1 MPVSQLRRSTL
12 VDVVDAAAARTP
24 DLRVHLDRPL
34 DAFPEIGTSLDY
46 AQVATWGRR
55 MAAGL
60 HQAGVRAGQRVAI
73 LKSNHLDTYLLTYAA
88 MRLGAVPALLSP
100 ELSPGTARVLLETV
114 EPDALV
120 TDAAVVERKALRG
133 VALGDHANLLI
144 SIGDGVAGALPLAL
158 DAPEVPAAVIRAPE
172 AAVLVTHTSGT
183 TDIPKLAIQ
192 SNRTLAANWAAIPAW
207 ARVLRLHETVGAH
220 LAFPHI
226 RVVTGLT
233 SLMAIGWSLVVV
245 SDPDP
250 AHVDAVFSEHRPGV
264 IETFPNVFMLWEK
277 LLESPTRPLSSARLF
292 FNTFDA
298 MHPRTLRAL
307 LDGSARRSPLHIQQ
321 YGQTETGPITT
332 RLYTRKLARHA
343 DGRCVGHAIPGFSRF
358 RILDD
363 GAGSRRKGTGEIVV
377 RSKSLVIG
385 YLGRPA
391 YYAGNFRRGWWRM
404 TDVGRRSRWGCLHL
418 HDREIDESARAES
431 LLALEDLL
439 LQRLPALLEVAF
451 VPLADGSIT
460 PLVCTRDDAPLD
472 LRGWA
477 EATADFPL
485 LDPPH
490 QCGWEAVPR
499 TATWKVRRVE
509 ARRLLQRGELP
520 AIA

>member
-1 MPVSQLRRSTL
+1 MSPELRRSTL

-24 DLRVHLDRPL
+24 DLRIHLDRPL
-34 DAFPEIGTSLDY
+34 CAFPEMGTTLDY
-46 AQVATWGRR
+46 AQVVECGRR
-55 MAAGL
+55 VAAGL
-60 HQAGVRAGQRVAI
+60 HLAGVRAGQRVAV

-88 MRLGAVPALLSP
+88 MRLGAVPVLLSP
-100 ELSPGTARVLLETV
+100 ELAPDTARLLLETV
-114 EPDALV
+114 QPEALV
-120 TDAAVVERKALRG
+120 TDSEVVERKALRR
-133 VALGDHANLLI
+133 VALPDQANLLI
-144 SIGDGVAGALPLAL
+144 SIGDGVAGAQPLAL
-158 DAPEVPAAVIRAPE
+158 DAPAVPADVIRAAE
-172 AAVLVTHTSGT
+172 APVLITHTSGT

-192 SNRTLAANWAAIPAW
+192 SNRSLAANWSAIPVW
-207 ARVLRLHETVGAH
+207 AKALRLHETVGAH

-233 SLMAIGWSLVVV
+233 SLMAMGWSLVVV
-245 SDPDP
+245 TDPDP
-250 AHVDAVFSEHRPGV
+250 GHVDAVFSEYRPGV
-264 IETFPNVFMLWEK
+264 IETFPNVFMLWEG
-277 LLESPTRPLSSARLF
+277 LLDSPTRPLSSARLF

-298 MHPRTLRAL
+298 MHPRTMRAL
-307 LDGSARRSPLHIQQ
+307 LDGSARRSPLYIQQ

-332 RLYTRKLARHA
+332 RLYTRALARHA

-358 RILDD
+358 RILDG
-363 GAGSRRKGTGEIVV
+363 GAGSRREGVGEIVA

-385 YLGRPA
+385 YQGRPA
-391 YYAGNFRRGWWRM
+391 FYAGNFRRGWWRM

-451 VPLADGSIT
+451 VPLADNSIT
-460 PLVCTRDDAPLD
+460 PIACTRDDAPLD
-472 LRGWA
+472 VRAWV
-477 EATADFPL
+477 EATKDFPL
-485 LDPPH
+485 LNPPH

-520 AIA
+520 AVG